1 MLRKERSALA
11 FPAGDSLLSSF
22 WFALNSAHLPFS
34 ELLLSPKRRLQPTPP
49 LPASP
54 LPGCFTGWPLAA
66 FSLSYHTVS
75 LPSANLDLSPELP
88 ELQTIN
94 LRDIINPRRVQRSDT
109 PEVPELETVNLRQTS
124 NKENVSQNQNLAS
137 AAKYESRDTPEAPEL
152 SNNYRF
158 GHRPCLKVASI

>member
-1 MLRKERSALA
+1 MLHRLTSC
-11 FPAGDSLLSSF
+11 SLL
-22 WFALNSAHLPFS
+22 
-34 ELLLSPKRRLQPTPP
+34 TV
-49 LPASP
+49 
-54 LPGCFTGWPLAA
+54 
-66 FSLSYHTVS
+66 LSYTVS

-152 SNNYRF
+152 SNNYRLN
-158 GHRPCLKVASI
+158 HRLWLKVASI